1 MEGKAIESGSCWH
14 NHRMTTSSLLRGL
27 EVASLDSAQ
36 PMVVA
41 VSRDREHRFSKV
53 STDRILLK
61 AGVGVQGDAH
71 AGVRVQ
77 HRSRVAAD
85 PTQPNLRQLHL
96 IHAELFDELSERGFD
111 VAPGQLGENITTR
124 HVDLLALAR
133 GTRLR
138 FGLEALV
145 EVTGLRNPCRQ
156 INGLQ
161 PGLLDAVIRRND
173 SGEVER
179 KAGIMGVMLRGG
191 RSLAGRHDRGAS
203 SALADSGL
211 PYPGLSRR
219 PEVSSCR

>member
-1 MEGKAIESGSCWH
+1 MID
-14 NHRMTTSSLLRGL
+14 SSLTRGL
-27 EVASLDSAQ
+27 EAASPHVCQ
-36 PMVVA
+36 PTVVA

-53 STDRILLK
+53 PTEQIVLM

-71 AGVRVQ
+71 AGVSVQ

-85 PTQPNLRQLHL
+85 PTQSNLRQVHL
-96 IHAELFDELSERGFD
+96 IHAELFDELSEQGFD

-124 HVDLLALAR
+124 HLDLLALPR
-133 GTRLR
+133 GTQLR

-161 PGLLDAVIRRND
+161 PRLLDAVLRRND

-179 KAGIMGVMLRGG
+179 KAGIMGVVLRGG
-191 RSLAGRHDRGAS
+191 AVKAGDTIDVH
-203 SALADSGL
+203 L
-211 PYPGLSRR
+211 P
-219 PEVSSCR
+219 PEPHQTLERV